1 MSNNCH
7 KKLTMFPLKHIRP
20 FFESFQAFFTF
31 FYFLTA
37 KYHNNNRVLWYD
49 KNNRDNFTAGR
60 NRPK

>member
-1 MSNNCH
+1 
-7 KKLTMFPLKHIRP
+7 MFPLKHIRP